1 MFISP
6 PAVEILHRL
15 HAAGHHAFLV
25 GGCVRDFLLGRQ
37 PKDWDVATS
46 APPEQLVRLFEGAE
60 LVGAHFGVILWR
72 GVEIATFRSDGPY
85 ADGRRPASVHFETDP
100 ARDAARR
107 DFSINGLFYDPQTRQ
122 VIDFVNGRH
131 DLHHKLIRAIGDPA
145 ARFAEDHLRLL
156 RAVRFAAR
164 FAFDI
169 EPATAAAIRSHRH
182 LIANVAPERIRD
194 ELTKILTE
202 THPHRGFELLDSLG
216 LLEILL
222 PEVKAMQGVEQ
233 PPDFHPEGDVW
244 THTLLMLDGLRQ
256 PSPTLAW
263 AVLLHD
269 VAKPTTFQKTDR
281 IRFNGHAE
289 LGAKMAVQILNRLRS
304 SSADVERVRDL
315 VAQHLKFID
324 LRNMRE
330 STRRRFLRQDLFPE
344 LLELHRLDCLS
355 SHRNLDTYNECTRLL
370 NELPVEALRPPR
382 LLSGHDLMALGVPAG
397 PAIGRIL
404 RLLEDAQL
412 EGAISTPAEARAL
425 AAAELARPT
434 PR

>member
-15 HAAGHHAFLV
+15 HAAGHQAFLV

-107 DFSINGLFYDPQTRQ
+107 DFSINGLFYDPQSRQ

-156 RAVRFAAR
+156 RAIRFAAR

-182 LIANVAPERIRD
+182 LITNVAPERIRD

-289 LGAKMAVQILNRLRS
+289 LGAKMAVRILNRLRA
-304 SSADVERVRDL
+304 SAAEVERVRDL
-315 VAQHLKFID
+315 VAQHLKFIE

-330 STRRRFLRQDLFPE
+330 STRKRFLRQDLFPE

-412 EGAISTPAEARAL
+412 EGAISTPTEARAL